1 MAGKGKAGKKS
12 VKRGEIKKVER
23 RTSLTKGSIRRLAR
37 RGGIKRISDQ
47 VYD

>member
-12 VKRGEIKKVER
+12 VKRGEIKKVVR
-23 RTSLTKGSIRRLAR
+23 SSLTKGSIRRLAR
-37 RGGIKRISDQ
+37 RGGIKRISDN